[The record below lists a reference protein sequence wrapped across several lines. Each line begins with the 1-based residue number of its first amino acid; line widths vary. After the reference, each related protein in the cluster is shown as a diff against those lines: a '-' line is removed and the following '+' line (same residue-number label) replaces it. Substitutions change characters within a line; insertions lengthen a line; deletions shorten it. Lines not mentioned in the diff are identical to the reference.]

1 MNLQLIAYPQGT
13 IEPLSYPTGEV
24 ILDLYKDEP
33 IPLVLNVDD
42 FTNVAEKASS
52 YSKSFEIPGTKT
64 NNLFFNHIYD
74 ITSDSNFNPHLK
86 TKIIVK
92 EDSLDIFSGY
102 LQLNEIINKGEEIS
116 YEITLFSEAT
126 NLKDILSEKVFRD
139 LDLSELNHTYNK
151 VNIKNSWTGVLD
163 LDSAL
168 PSDSFAGSGTT
179 TDVLKYPLVSWNG
192 INIGNTFFYMDR
204 ADNFRAFVN
213 ALYLTQNIFRDA
225 GFNFNSTFLN
235 STDFNKLYL
244 DFNPGTPYGV
254 NTVISD
260 NAQGTYNTTLS
271 NIDFTTAVTTT
282 PPLSD
287 YYDLSTD
294 VFTATTDGLVTIGLN
309 LDMLSGGNMR
319 LELHCSNTSNSF
331 YNGTFPYT
339 LVNGSTMDWGGA
351 FALMLDAGDTIE
363 VKLKAN
369 SGTCQINSSGNNALY
384 FEVYSAT
391 NINLNDTLLGYKGD
405 VNQWDFFKGIIDMF
419 NLLIMVDDNN
429 PNILNVIPYKDWVD
443 TGNLIDW
450 TDKIDDTDIKYTP
463 IDGLARKIS
472 FKLSEDADDWITFN
486 HSNPSHW
493 RYGYDFNSNIEIADK
508 DIEEINVKAFS
519 DTYVKYL
526 NDDLIVPQIVNQ
538 SIDDT
543 WENNLR
549 LLYDNGVVTLPNTT
563 YSENNNLPDEFSNES
578 DYLLFSAVNQFP
590 ITSTASSYRFNS
602 IKEQYSSTPILNSL
616 YNVYWDKYIDEL
628 YHKDTRIA
636 EMKILLT
643 AKDLSE
649 FKFNDI
655 ILIKNKKFR
664 VKKIEYKSGAMSKV
678 ELITIKDL

>member
-13 IEPLSYPTGEV
+13 TEPLSYPTGEV

-52 YSKSFEIPGTKT
+52 YSKSFDIPGTKT

-74 ITSDSNFNPHLK
+74 ITADSNFNTHLK

-102 LQLNEIINKGEEIS
+102 LQLNEIINKGEDIS

-192 INIGNTFFYMDR
+192 INTGNTYFYMDR

-213 ALYLTQNIFRDA
+213 ALYLTKNIFRDA

-260 NAQGTYNTTLS
+260 NAQGTYSTTLS
-271 NIDFTTAVTTT
+271 NINFTTAVTTT

-287 YYDLSTD
+287 YYDLATD
-294 VFTATTDGLVTIGLN
+294 VFTATTDGMVTIGLN
-309 LDMLSGGNMR
+309 LDMVSGGNMR
-319 LELHCSNTSNSF
+319 LELHCSNTSNAW
-331 YNGTFPYT
+331 YNGSFPYT
-339 LVNGSTMDWGGA
+339 LVNGSTYDWGGA
-351 FALMLDAGDTIE
+351 FGLMLDAGDTIE

-369 SGTCQINSSGNNALY
+369 SGTCEINSSGNNHLY

-391 NINLNDTLLGYKGD
+391 NINVNDALLGYKGD
-405 VNQWDFFKGIIDMF
+405 VNQWEFFKGIIDMF

-429 PNILNVIPYKDWVD
+429 PKILNVIPYKDWVD
-443 TGNLIDW
+443 AGNLIDW
-450 TDKIDDTDIKYTP
+450 TDKIDDTEIKYTP
-463 IDGLARKIS
+463 IDGLARKIN
-472 FKLSEDADDWITFN
+472 FKLSEDSDDWITFN
-486 HSNPSHW
+486 HSNPSGW
-493 RYGYDFNSNIEIADK
+493 RYGYNFNSNIEIADK
-508 DIEEINVKAFS
+508 DIEEINVETFS

-563 YSENNNLPDEFSNES
+563 YSENNNLPDEFSSES

-616 YNVYWDKYIDEL
+616 YNVYWSKYIDEL
-628 YHKDTRIA
+628 YHKDTRIV
-636 EMKILLT
+636 ELKVYLT
-643 AKDLSE
+643 SKDLAE

-655 ILIKNKKFR
+655 ILVKNKKFR